1 MVGLDGESNLFRAT
15 DLYHTRRRYSWV
27 DVEAK
32 RIDMAR
38 PLGAFLYF
46 PDEEPRTDEGSRIVG
61 RYALTTGS
69 FRLRAEDPLAI
80 VRDLPELLRWTLI
93 ANPDRMGC
101 HQLRETGGQAFHIR
115 ADDGLETA
123 GYALALERYP
133 AIVWKRFIYDQPA
146 VAKEVGASAIAFEPG
161 VAQSLY
167 DLLVAEKKRRVID
180 RWIYPE
186 RERFPVP
193 GMQGEFASDP

>member
-1 MVGLDGESNLFRAT
+1 
-15 DLYHTRRRYSWV
+15 
-27 DVEAK
+27 
-32 RIDMAR
+32 
-38 PLGAFLYF
+38 
-46 PDEEPRTDEGSRIVG
+46 
-61 RYALTTGS
+61 
-69 FRLRAEDPLAI
+69 AEDPLAI